1 MCATE
6 HSHTPTPED
15 IMAYLDGESIP
26 MPRDAMDAHIAGCA
40 TCQAVVTQL
49 RAVSAETQAW
59 RVGDAPDS
67 LRAPARPGRLLAWP
81 TLRWTRSRAA
91 MAALGTAAAVMI
103 VIAAQTS
110 SIYRRASAGPPVAF
124 TQPLDKLDH
133 HQVPAQVGESSALR
147 GQSSA
152 GSAMDGGAAGSPAVT
167 VPEPVQPAEAS
178 AVPRAPMVI
187 RTATLAVVAKQFE
200 GVRAAVEAIVS
211 QSNGFIDHLSITGDT
226 ASARSLGATLRVPG
240 DRMAAALEKLRQLGQ
255 VVEDTQGSE
264 DVTDQLVDLDA
275 RLANARAIEQRM
287 ADILRNRTG
296 KLSDVLEVEREI
308 ARVRLDIE
316 RMDAEKANMNRRVSY
331 ATITLTVSEERKA
344 SIEAGPLSLGT
355 RLRIAAAD
363 GIETGFETV
372 FGAVLFVLRSGPVLL
387 LCAAAGAA
395 AWLIL
400 RRVFSRLQG
409 SQSTA
414 SE

>member
-1 MCATE
+1 
-6 HSHTPTPED
+6 
-15 IMAYLDGESIP
+15 MAYLDGESIP
-26 MPRDAMDAHIAGCA
+26 MPRDAMDAHIAACA
-40 TCQAVVTQL
+40 TCQAVVNQL
-49 RAVSAETQAW
+49 RGVSAQAQTW
-59 RVGDAPDS
+59 RVSSAPDS
-67 LRAPARPGRLLAWP
+67 LQAPARPGGRLIAWP
-81 TLRWTRSRAA
+81 SLKWTRSRAA
-91 MAALGTAAAVMI
+91 MAALGSAAAVMI
-103 VIAAQTS
+103 VIAAQTRATLRNTAVPAVALSQPADNLDSQALRSPTGEARAVQGEAVQGKSVAHGSNPVAS
-110 SIYRRASAGPPVAF
+110 SAVAGQLSAG
-124 TQPLDKLDH
+124 D
-133 HQVPAQVGESSALR
+133 
-147 GQSSA
+147 
-152 GSAMDGGAAGSPAVT
+152 AVIQAT
-167 VPEPVQPAEAS
+167 GPS
-178 AVPRAPMVI
+178 GVPRAPMVI
-187 RTATLAVVAKQFE
+187 RTATLAVVTKQFE

-211 QSNGFIDHLSITGDT
+211 QSSGFIDHLSITGDT

-240 DRMAAALEKLRQLGQ
+240 DRMAAVLERLRQLGQ

-275 RLANARAIEQRM
+275 RLANARATEQRM

-400 RRVFSRLQG
+400 RRMFSRLQG